1 MTAIQIIILIVVLGT
16 IFLPFPIWYK
26 KKKASYMPFCMGIAG
41 SIVCS
46 AVINFISNA
55 LIYKDATLDNIT
67 LLMTISSFVT
77 AILEVL
83 TLYLIIRYFGS
94 KFSAKDC
101 VSVGLGFG
109 MALTVF
115 QFFKL
120 KLPALVALKS
130 IQEGSFVT
138 GWVFLFINAL
148 YYTFWTLLFVSISI
162 LIYMGIRKRDKKEI
176 IIAFILELVALLIPN
191 MFNRVLGSFS
201 LSLGKFLLLYL
212 FYFGTIIVV
221 AIICLVK
228 GIRKKNIWISLP
240 YIALA
245 ITYKTGSPRIFAI
258 TIIVIVLIILI
269 YRKIKY
275 VFQH

>member
-1 MTAIQIIILIVVLGT
+1 MYF
-16 IFLPFPIWYK
+16 IF
-26 KKKASYMPFCMGIAG
+26 
-41 SIVCS
+41 
-46 AVINFISNA
+46 
-55 LIYKDATLDNIT
+55 
-67 LLMTISSFVT
+67 
-77 AILEVL
+77 
-83 TLYLIIRYFGS
+83 RYFGS
-94 KFSAKDC
+94 KFGAKDC

-109 MALTVF
+109 MALTAF

-162 LIYMGIRKRDKKEI
+162 LIYMGIRKRDRKEI

-228 GIRKKNIWISLP
+228 GIRKKNIWIYLP

-245 ITYKTGSPRIFAI
+245 IIYLAKPILAFSGVFGYFLGYSFISLSFIGVYNKYKNYEERMRIEREK
-258 TIIVIVLIILI
+258 TQPTL
-269 YRKIKY
+269 
-275 VFQH
+275 